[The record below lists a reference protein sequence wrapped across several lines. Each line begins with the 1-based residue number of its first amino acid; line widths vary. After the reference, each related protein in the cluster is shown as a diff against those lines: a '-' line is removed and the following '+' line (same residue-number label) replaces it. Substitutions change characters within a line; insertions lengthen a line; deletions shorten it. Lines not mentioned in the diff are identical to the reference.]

1 MQQLSNTHLS
11 RVLRLNEITKR
22 VSLSRSTVYRLIANG
37 DFPKPFKL
45 GIASVGWD
53 SVDIDQWIAGRKLA
67 TLH

>member
-1 MQQLSNTHLS
+1 MNQITS
-11 RVLRLNEITKR
+11 RVLRLNEITKQ
-22 VSLSRSTVYRLIANG
+22 VGLSRSTIYRLIANG

-53 SVDIDQWIAGRKLA
+53 SIDIDQWIAGRKLA